1 MEKVPVVAVVGRPN
15 VGKSTLVNR
24 ILGSRQAVVEDTPGV
39 TRDRVAYDA
48 IWRGRAFTL
57 VDTGGWEPSTE
68 GGENLAARVT
78 GQARVAVDAA
88 DAVVFVVDATVGVTD
103 ADAAVAGI
111 LRRSGKPVVVAA
123 NKVDDAKGESDVA
136 ALWSL
141 GLGEPAPV
149 SALHG
154 RGSGDLLDLIL
165 DALPDAPKETEEEEG
180 GPRRVALL
188 GRPNVGKSSL
198 LNKLV
203 GHQRALVD
211 AAAGTT
217 RDPVDELVE
226 LGGTT
231 WRFVDTAGIRRR
243 FRENQGA
250 DYYAALRTAGALDRA
265 EVAVVLIDASEPLTD
280 QDLRIV
286 TMVIEAGRAL
296 VIAYNKWDMVDEER
310 RRYLDREIDRQL
322 HFARWAPRVN
332 ISALTGRHMDRLVP
346 ALETALA
353 GWETRVPT
361 GRLNAWLTGL
371 VAATPPPVRG
381 GRQPKILFATQAG
394 IRPPTFVLF
403 ASGFLEA
410 AYRRFVERRLRE
422 EFGFEGSPVQVSVRV
437 RAKRETPGGRR
448 PLRSSRRRL
457 SRSVHECVGRRGG
470 GWAGVRV
477 GDRARARGE
486 PGELVAGQ
494 HAPRHRIP
502 GRQPGERLYR
512 ERVGARRQ
520 HEVAEPAAAQH
531 RRVGDQARV
540 REGRQDR
547 RDLRAGVRERRP
559 VGHVAREDPGA
570 AQRAPDGRREL
581 RRGEV
586 GRRAPSGEHVR
597 DHHVEGA
604 RGQRLEHLPGVADAN
619 PDRPAPPER
628 QPGPHQVHQRGVD
641 LDRQLPRTRP
651 GRRHVPGQR
660 QRPRAEV
667 QHVERLP
674 GRRGRVDHVG
684 QPPDV
689 LEVEVPG
696 VVQVDVRLRDAVD
709 QQHPRRPPV
718 RIAQE
723 LGVPVDGVHGVDRG
737 LGPSLSGR
745 SGHGCQY
752 R

>member
-1 MEKVPVVAVVGRPN
+1 MPRVPVVAVVGRPN

-24 ILGSRQAVVEDTPGV
+24 MLGSRQAVVEDTPGV

-68 GGENLAARVT
+68 GGQSLAARVT
-78 GQARVAVDAA
+78 SQARVAVDAA
-88 DAVVFVVDATVGVTD
+88 DAVLFVVDATVGVTD
-103 ADAAVAGI
+103 ADASVARI
-111 LRRSGKPVVVAA
+111 LLRSGKPVVVAA

-154 RGSGDLLDLIL
+154 RGSGDLLDLLL
-165 DALPDAPKETEEEEG
+165 DALPDAPKEAEEEEG

-211 AAAGTT
+211 PVAGTT

-226 LGGTT
+226 LGGTM

-286 TMVIEAGRAL
+286 SMVIEAGRAL

-310 RRYLDREIDRQL
+310 RRYLEREIDRQL
-322 HFARWAPRVN
+322 HSARWAPRVN
-332 ISALTGRHMDRLVP
+332 ISALTGRHLDRLVP

-381 GRQPKILFATQAG
+381 GRQPRILFATQAG

-422 EFGFEGSPVQVSVRV
+422 DFGFEGSPVQVSVRV
-437 RAKRETPGGRR
+437 RSKRAGEVRRGRR
-448 PLRSSRRRL
+448 PP
-457 SRSVHECVGRRGG
+457 GRGG
-470 GWAGVRV
+470 RGGV
-477 GDRARARGE
+477 GGKA
-486 PGELVAGQ
+486 
-494 HAPRHRIP
+494 
-502 GRQPGERLYR
+502 
-512 ERVGARRQ
+512 
-520 HEVAEPAAAQH
+520 
-531 RRVGDQARV
+531 
-540 REGRQDR
+540 
-547 RDLRAGVRERRP
+547 
-559 VGHVAREDPGA
+559 
-570 AQRAPDGRREL
+570 
-581 RRGEV
+581 
-586 GRRAPSGEHVR
+586 S
-597 DHHVEGA
+597 
-604 RGQRLEHLPGVADAN
+604 
-619 PDRPAPPER
+619 
-628 QPGPHQVHQRGVD
+628 PH
-641 LDRQLPRTRP
+641 
-651 GRRHVPGQR
+651 
-660 QRPRAEV
+660 
-667 QHVERLP
+667 
-674 GRRGRVDHVG
+674 
-684 QPPDV
+684 
-689 LEVEVPG
+689 
-696 VVQVDVRLRDAVD
+696 
-709 QQHPRRPPV
+709 
-718 RIAQE
+718 
-723 LGVPVDGVHGVDRG
+723 DRG
-737 LGPSLSGR
+737 GLGGSPPR
-745 SGHGCQY
+745 D
-752 R
+752 